1 MSMLPAMSFS
11 AVHYVKANGTGDGSS
26 WANAA
31 GNLQA
36 VIDAAQAG
44 DEIWVA
50 QGEYKPENSSNQ
62 ARKLPRHSS

>member
-31 GNLQA
+31 GNFRPLSTPL
-36 VIDAAQAG
+36 
-44 DEIWVA
+44 
-50 QGEYKPENSSNQ
+50 KPATKSGLHKANTSQRNSSKQ
-62 ARKLPRHSS
+62 TRKLPRHSS